1 MMEKTF
7 TNTNSLKLSR
17 FFVALVA
24 WTFLSPVVALSQ
36 ERSTHQTLGSSAC
49 EKCHKPQNEWWPKN
63 DHYQTAEPFFE
74 QKGKNIKIAR
84 LYGINPADMLKGNAG
99 CMRCHGTVVSG
110 SEKDEVT
117 DGVGCEACHGPAKD
131 YLKPH
136 QEGERSLG
144 DARPGRIK
152 GLGLGMVNLRDL
164 KVRVKACGRCHN
176 ISESKLIS
184 AGHPSAEN
192 FPDYF
197 IEGMAKTRHWTR
209 PLEATAALEQAF
221 RETISVKEAAPAV
234 KPPPPV
240 LETTETIPPK
250 PADTPAVILPAPS
263 ASVNVE
269 PGTSPPPPSLPLAVT
284 PPEPKVTPMPVR
296 PPLPPRPR
304 PTPPIAIVEA
314 DPEEEVA
321 PLPPLPEVKSSTS
334 VEEIL
339 MIVKEQLELLHRAV
353 HKEP

>member
-1 MMEKTF
+1 M
-7 TNTNSLKLSR
+7 KLSR
-17 FFVALVA
+17 FFIVLVALV
-24 WTFLSPVVALSQ
+24 LSPAAALS
-36 ERSTHQTLGSSAC
+36 EEKSAHQTIGSSAC

-74 QKGKNIKIAR
+74 QKGKNTKIAR
-84 LYGINPADMLKGNAG
+84 LYGINPADMAKGNAG

-152 GLGLGMVNLRDL
+152 GLEFGMVNLRDM

-184 AGHPSAEN
+184 AGHPSADN

-197 IEGMAKTRHWTR
+197 MEGMAKTRHWTR
-209 PLEATAALEQAF
+209 PLETTASLEKVF
-221 RETISVKEAAPAV
+221 HEMISPKEATPAV
-234 KPPPPV
+234 KTAAPPMSEAP
-240 LETTETIPPK
+240 ETILPK
-250 PADTPAVILPAPS
+250 PADTPAVIVPTPS
-263 ASVNVE
+263 ASVDVE
-269 PGTSPPPPSLPLAVT
+269 PSTSPSPPSLPLPT
-284 PPEPKVTPMPVR
+284 PPEPKITPIPVR

-304 PTPPIAIVEA
+304 PTPPIAILETDLEEA
-314 DPEEEVA
+314 A
-321 PLPPLPEVKSSTS
+321 PLPPLPEVNPSTS